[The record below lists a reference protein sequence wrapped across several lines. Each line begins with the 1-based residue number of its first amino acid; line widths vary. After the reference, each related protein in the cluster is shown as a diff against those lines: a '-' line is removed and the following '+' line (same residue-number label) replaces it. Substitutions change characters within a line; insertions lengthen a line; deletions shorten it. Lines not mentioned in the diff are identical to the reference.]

1 MNNQYD
7 REMLVTQADT
17 SVKFVVGGGVACVLG
32 AIECVT
38 FDLDASVSLHRINLE
53 RYALPH
59 VCRRDQ
65 Q

>member
-1 MNNQYD
+1 MNNQYNQ
-7 REMLVTQADT
+7 EILATQADT
-17 SVKFVVGGGVACVLG
+17 SVEFAGGGGNCVLG

-53 RYALPH
+53 RCALPH